1 MVFITFIPSSANSR
15 AQEWYGRDAN
25 GVVFVGDDVPIEV
38 TDLLFILENDG
49 NTSLNEPKKAGGV
62 KKLFNRI
69 ADFFSNIF
77 KAITRFFKRI
87 INLFK

>member
-1 MVFITFIPSSANSR
+1 MVECNLSGFEKTENGYRLVREGLPSDQN
-15 AQEWYGRDAN
+15 
-25 GVVFVGDDVPIEV
+25 EV

-49 NTSLNEPKKAGGV
+49 NTPLNEPKKQAES

-77 KAITRFFKRI
+77 KAITRFFERI